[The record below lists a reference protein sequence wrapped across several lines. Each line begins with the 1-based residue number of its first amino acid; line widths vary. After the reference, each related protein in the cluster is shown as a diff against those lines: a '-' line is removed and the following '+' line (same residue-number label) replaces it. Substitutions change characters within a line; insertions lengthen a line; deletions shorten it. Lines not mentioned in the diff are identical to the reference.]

1 MREENSFHPEAAMR
15 PLIRH
20 LVAGVATLRPDDP
33 ALVAGLRLS
42 ARLGAELHLVHVAP
56 PGTPS
61 GILDL
66 TKQRGVLQGMVE
78 RVAPGATATGRVLCR
93 VVTGAPERRL
103 LDFADDLEADLLV
116 LGATRRTA
124 LARAVLG
131 TTAGHVIRG
140 ARTPVLVVHEP
151 LPDRP
156 LRVLLTTDLSRHAA
170 FAHSWGGVLARAL
183 CAPEAAEMR
192 SLFVDTPVMGEL
204 PVSREQVHLHAER
217 ELVDF
222 LRAEVPPTSST
233 PRLRRGNPTFEI
245 VREAQE
251 WNADLLVLGT
261 HGRRGAERLFLGSVA
276 ETVLRHAPCAALVI
290 PPQRPYRMKAG
301 RPGAEGRATQAE
313 APAGV

>member
-1 MREENSFHPEAAMR
+1 MR

-20 LVAGVATLRPDDP
+20 LVAGVATLHPDDP
-33 ALVAGLRLS
+33 ALAAGLRLA
-42 ARLGAELHLVHVAP
+42 ARLGAELHLVHVPLGAP
-56 PGTPS
+56 S
-61 GILDL
+61 SILDL
-66 TKQRGVLQGMVE
+66 PRQKGVLQAMAE
-78 RVAPGATATGRVLCR
+78 RVAPGAAASGRVVCR
-93 VVTGAPERRL
+93 VVTGTPERRL
-103 LDFADDLEADLLV
+103 LEFADEVEADLLV

-124 LARAVLG
+124 LARAMLG

-140 ARTPVLVVHEP
+140 ARTPVLVVGEP

-192 SLFVDTPVMGEL
+192 SLFVETPVVGAL
-204 PVSREQVHLHAER
+204 PVSREQGHLHAER
-217 ELVDF
+217 ELADF

-233 PRLRRGNPTFEI
+233 PRLRRGDPPFEI

-251 WNADLLVLGT
+251 WDADLLVLGT

-290 PPQRPYRMKAG
+290 PPQRTYRMKAD
-301 RPGAEGRATQAE
+301 RAGPKVRTTQAF
-313 APAGV
+313 APTGA

>member
-1 MREENSFHPEAAMR
+1 MR
-15 PLIRH
+15 PLIRR

-42 ARLGAELHLVHVAP
+42 ARLGAELHLVHVAS

-61 GILDL
+61 GSFDL
-66 TKQRGVLQGMVE
+66 ARQRRVLQGVVE
-78 RVAPGATATGRVLCR
+78 RVAPGATATGRVLCL

-103 LDFADDLEADLLV
+103 LDFADEVEADLLV
-116 LGATRRTA
+116 LGTTRRTA
-124 LARAVLG
+124 LASAMLG

-140 ARTPVLVVHEP
+140 SRTPVLVVREP

-170 FAHSWGGVLARAL
+170 FAHSWGGVLAGAL

-192 SLFVDTPVMGEL
+192 SLFVDTPVVGEL
-204 PVSREQVHLHAER
+204 PASRDQVHLHAER

-222 LRAEVPPTSST
+222 LRVEVPPTLST
-233 PRLRRGNPTFEI
+233 PRLRRGDPTAEI

-251 WNADLLVLGT
+251 WDADLLVLGT

-301 RPGAEGRATQAE
+301 HAAAEGRATQAE

>member
-1 MREENSFHPEAAMR
+1 MR
-15 PLIRH
+15 PLVRR

-42 ARLGAELHLVHVAP
+42 ARLGAELHLVHVP
-56 PGTPS
+56 HGTPS
-61 GILDL
+61 SLLDL
-66 TKQRGVLQGMVE
+66 SRQKGVLQGVAE
-78 RVAPGATATGRVLCR
+78 RVAPGATATGRVFSR
-93 VVTGAPERRL
+93 VVTGVPERRL
-103 LDFADDLEADLLV
+103 LGFADELEADLLV
-116 LGATRRTA
+116 LGETRRTA
-124 LARAVLG
+124 LARAMLG

-140 ARTPVLVVHEP
+140 ARTPVLVVREP

-183 CAPEAAEMR
+183 CAPGAAEMR
-192 SLFVDTPVMGEL
+192 SLFVETPVVGEL

-233 PRLRRGNPTFEI
+233 PRLRRGDPTFEI

-251 WNADLLVLGT
+251 WDADLLVLGT

-290 PPQRPYRMKAG
+290 PPQRTYRIKVDRAG
-301 RPGAEGRATQAE
+301 ANARATQAE
-313 APAGV
+313 VPVGA